1 LGLPYQ
7 IKNKSDVPNKTK
19 IELKRMNDK
28 ILELKKE
35 LNNNVAMAG
44 KTAIKAL
51 EQNRDTRI
59 AIEIK
64 SRRKIIS

>member
-1 LGLPYQ
+1 MGLPYQ

-44 KTAIKAL
+44 KTAIEAL

>member
-44 KTAIKAL
+44 KTAIEAL